1 MPTTQKTKTILFRVS
16 ECDYAL
22 LVQAAGQL
30 TLSAYIRAIL
40 FNQELPKA
48 RAHKK
53 PLKDQEQLSKA
64 LGMGLHLLLPKAEK
78 LNLAGAFHHLASQSL
93 GCFSLARRLDA
104 TTSKLRVVVRRMD
117 SSLRLPA
124 STTTSRS
131 LTLTMAHI

>member
-64 LGMGLHLLLPKAEK
+64 LGLMMQSRLAPNLNQIAKAVNCGLVQMPDEAIETLCAAQHELHEIRTLLLGALGKKA
-78 LNLAGAFHHLASQSL
+78 Q
-93 GCFSLARRLDA
+93 
-104 TTSKLRVVVRRMD
+104 
-117 SSLRLPA
+117 
-124 STTTSRS
+124 
-131 LTLTMAHI
+131 